1 MTTQRPTHA
10 RTLDVGDIIIQ
21 SRNVTP
27 EEVAAVTAVLVT
39 AVGEQAAS
47 ERLPPAGPDAWAA
60 SQRGLRQPIH
70 PGPGR
75 WQRYPL

>member
-1 MTTQRPTHA
+1 MTMHTPAQM
-10 RTLDVGDIIIQ
+10 RTLDVGDIIIE
-21 SRNVTP
+21 SSNVSP
-27 EEVAAVTAVLVT
+27 EELAAVTAVLVA

-47 ERLPPAGPDAWAA
+47 ERLAVPAPDAWAA
-60 SQRGLRQPIH
+60 NQRGLRQPIR